1 MEKIYKVPFS
11 SSAGEES
18 TFLSFRK
25 GDLIL
30 LDQETGEQVLNSGW
44 AHGVNER
51 TNQKGD
57 FPVDCVYVLPTM
69 TRPQQDIVVR
79 RKTYLKRLSKKAK
92 NKKRTAEI
100 VRTTA
105 KSTITTKLCFY
116 YILRLQNVPISCLTV

>member
-57 FPVDCVYVLPTM
+57 FPADCVYVLPTM

-79 RKTYLKRLSKKAK
+79 RKTCLKLPSLIFREYKNVITGHFQSFQSHLSDSS
-92 NKKRTAEI
+92 NHLMSI
-100 VRTTA
+100 
-105 KSTITTKLCFY
+105 KLPQKWAFG
-116 YILRLQNVPISCLTV
+116 I

>member
-11 SSAGEES
+11 SSAGEDS

-57 FPVDCVYVLPTM
+57 FPADCVYVLPTM

-79 RKTYLKRLSKKAK
+79 RKTPKTSENTKNVITGHFQSFQSHLSDSS
-92 NKKRTAEI
+92 NHLMSI
-100 VRTTA
+100 
-105 KSTITTKLCFY
+105 KLPQKWAFS
-116 YILRLQNVPISCLTV
+116 I

>member
-1 MEKIYKVPFS
+1 MEKIYKVLFS

-79 RKTYLKRLSKKAK
+79 RKTYLKRLRIQK
-92 NKKRTAEI
+92 N
-100 VRTTA
+100 V
-105 KSTITTKLCFY
+105 ITGHFQSFQSHLSDSSNHLMSIKLPQKWAFS
-116 YILRLQNVPISCLTV
+116 I

>member
-1 MEKIYKVPFS
+1 MPFS

-44 AHGVNER
+44 AHGINER

-57 FPVDCVYVLPTM
+57 FPADCVYVLPTM

-79 RKTYLKRLSKKAK
+79 RKTYLKLLSLIFRGEYKKCDYWALS
-92 NKKRTAEI
+92 
-100 VRTTA
+100 V
-105 KSTITTKLCFY
+105 
-116 YILRLQNVPISCLTV
+116 ISEPP

>member
-57 FPVDCVYVLPTM
+57 FPADCVYVLPTM

-79 RKTYLKRLSKKAK
+79 RKTYLKLPSLIFREYKNVITGHFQSFQSHLSDSS
-92 NKKRTAEI
+92 NHLMSI
-100 VRTTA
+100 
-105 KSTITTKLCFY
+105 KLPHKWAFG
-116 YILRLQNVPISCLTV
+116 I